1 MSISKKITLLFLL
14 MLAVS
19 VTNVCVVFN
28 YQNAQRHDAN
38 IVNVAGRQRMLAQ
51 KMTKLALS
59 ISKGNSRDRYYLK
72 ETIRLYD
79 VSLDVLWRGGKA
91 GFLDIFIPP
100 APADMEELFQKNK
113 ELWGSF
119 KEKAEVIVR
128 KGQNNKKFKDAVSY
142 VYLNDSRLVNAS
154 DAIIERF
161 GSLFNYKVLRLRVS
175 FMVMLG
181 FDICIF
187 SLGYILGLKVVRPI
201 KELSKAAMEV
211 GRGDLT
217 KKIRISSTDEIGELG
232 KAFNTMVANLEVSRN
247 ELILAKDYTDT
258 ILRSMLN
265 PLMVVD
271 FEGTIKVVNQATLDL
286 LGYTEAELTG
296 KPVGM
301 VFKWKGEDA
310 SKKTRLQELT
320 KEGFI
325 RDYKAKSGEHIP
337 VGLYTAIMRER
348 NGKFLG
354 YVCVA
359 RDMRQINKLVVDLE
373 KAKAEI
379 EEWSVTLEKKVEER
393 TKELKQAKEYTEKLV
408 DKLCKANEEIKSF
421 ANIVSHDLRAPLV
434 NLKGFSHELREA
446 AREIKNILRDASPHL
461 ADNHRLRVEKL
472 LKDDVPEALDFID
485 VSTSAMERLISHI
498 LTLSRIG
505 NRTLSPVEI
514 NTYEFVK
521 NKLKMYQYQI
531 ESKNVR
537 VTVKELPAVVADES
551 ALDQIFGN
559 IISNAINYLDSGRPG
574 EIEISGERREDAVL
588 FRVKDNGQGIVEED
602 KRKVFEFFRRGRHA
616 SAVPGEG
623 MGLPYV
629 KALLERYG
637 GEIWFE
643 SKEGVGTTFYFTL
656 GVVKQDRFI
665 V

>member
-1 MSISKKITLLFLL
+1 MSIGNRITLLFLL

-19 VTNVCVVFN
+19 VTNVCVLFN
-28 YQNAQRHDAN
+28 YQAVQRHDAN

-59 ISKGNSRDRYYLK
+59 IAKGYNRDRYYLK
-72 ETIRLYD
+72 EAIRNYD
-79 VSLDVLWRGGKA
+79 VSLDVLWHGGEA
-91 GFLDIFIPP
+91 GSVGAFIPP
-100 APADMEELFQKNK
+100 APVDMEELFQKNK

-128 KGQNNKKFKDAVSY
+128 KGQDNKKFKDAVSY
-142 VYLNDSRLVNAS
+142 VYLNDNGLVNAS
-154 DAIIERF
+154 DAIVTRF
-161 GSLFNYKVLRLRVS
+161 GSLFNYRVLRLRVI

-187 SLGYILGLKVVRPI
+187 ALGYILGLKVVRPI
-201 KELSKAAMEV
+201 NELSRAAVEV

-217 KKIRISSTDEIGELG
+217 KKIKISSTDEIGELG
-232 KAFNTMVANLEVSRN
+232 KAFNTMVASLEVSRN

-271 FEGTIKVVNQATLDL
+271 FEGTIKVVNQSTLDL
-286 LGYTEAELTG
+286 LGYTEAELIG

-301 VFKWKGEDA
+301 VFKWKGEGA
-310 SKKTRLQELT
+310 PKKTRLQELT

-325 RDYKAKSGEHIP
+325 RDYKAKSGENIP

-359 RDMRQINKLVVDLE
+359 RDMRQTNKLVVDLE

-379 EEWSVTLEKKVEER
+379 EAWSVTLEEKVEER
-393 TKELKQAKEYTEKLV
+393 TKELKQAKEYTEKLA
-408 DKLCKANEEIKSF
+408 DKLFKANEEIKSF

-446 AREIKNILRDASPHL
+446 AREIKNILRGVSPHL
-461 ADNHRLRVEKL
+461 ADNQRLRVEVL
-472 LKDDVPEALDFID
+472 LRDDVPEALDFID
-485 VSTSAMERLISHI
+485 LSTTAMERLISHI

-505 NRTLSPVEI
+505 NRTLNPVEI
-514 NTYEFVK
+514 NTHEFVK

-531 ESKNVR
+531 ESNNIR
-537 VTVKELPAVVADES
+537 VTVRELPVVVADES

-559 IISNAINYLDSGRPG
+559 IISNAINYLDPGRPG
-574 EIEISGERREDAVL
+574 EIEISGERKEDAVL
-588 FRVKDNGQGIVEED
+588 FRVKDNGRGIAEED

-616 SAVPGEG
+616 NIVPGEG

-629 KALLERYG
+629 KALLERHR

-656 GVVKQDRFI
+656 GAVK
-665 V
+665 

>member
-1 MSISKKITLLFLL
+1 MSVGKKITLLFLL
-14 MLAVS
+14 MLAAAI
-19 VTNVCVVFN
+19 TNLCVVFN

-38 IVNVAGRQRMLAQ
+38 IVNVAGRQKMLAQ
-51 KMTKLALS
+51 KITKLALS
-59 ISKGNSRDRYYLK
+59 IAKGNNRDRFYLK
-72 ETIRLYD
+72 EAIHLYD
-79 VSLDVLWRGGKA
+79 ASLDVLWHGGEA
-91 GFLDIFIPP
+91 GSMGVFIPP
-100 APADMEELFQKNK
+100 APADMDELFKINK
-113 ELWGSF
+113 ELWERF
-119 KEKAEVIVR
+119 KEKADVIAR
-128 KGQNNKKFKDAVSY
+128 RGQNNNKFNSAISY
-142 VYLNDSRLVNAS
+142 VCLNDSKLVNAC

-161 GSLFNYKVLRLRVS
+161 WSRFSYKALRLRVT

-181 FDICIF
+181 FDICVF
-187 SLGYILGLKVVRPI
+187 SLGCLLGLRIVRPI
-201 KELSKAAMEV
+201 KALSKVAMEV

-217 KKIRISSTDEIGELG
+217 KTIKISSSDEIGELG
-232 KAFNTMVANLEVSRN
+232 KAFNTMVANLETSRS

-258 ILRSMLN
+258 ILSSMLN

-286 LGYTEAELTG
+286 LGYTENELLG

-301 VFKWKGEDA
+301 IFKWKGEDA
-310 SKKTRLQELT
+310 SQKTRIQDLT

-325 RDYKAKSGEHIP
+325 RNYKAKSGEHIP
-337 VGLYTAIMRER
+337 VGLYISIMRER
-348 NGKFLG
+348 TGKLLG
-354 YVCVA
+354 YVCIA

-393 TKELKQAKEYTEKLV
+393 TKELKQAKEQTEKLV
-408 DKLCKANEEIKSF
+408 EKLRKANEEIKSF
-421 ANIVSHDLRAPLV
+421 AHIVSHDLRSPLV

-446 AREIKNILRDASPHL
+446 AGEIKRILKEASPRL
-461 ADNHRLRVEKL
+461 ADNHRLRVEAL

-514 NTYEFVK
+514 NTNEFVK

-531 ESKNVR
+531 ENKKVR
-537 VTVKELPAVVADES
+537 VTVKELPVVVADES

-559 IISNAINYLDSGRPG
+559 IITNAINYLDPERPG
-574 EIEISGERREDAVL
+574 EIEISGEPWEDAVL
-588 FRVKDNGQGIVEED
+588 FRVKDNGRGIAEED
-602 KRKVFEFFRRGRHA
+602 KHKVFEFFRRGKHA
-616 SAVPGEG
+616 NTVPGEG

-629 KALLERYG
+629 KALLERHR

-643 SKEGVGTTFYFTL
+643 SKEGIGTTFYFTL
-656 GVVKQDRFI
+656 G
-665 V
+665 

>member
-1 MSISKKITLLFLL
+1 MSVGKKITLLFLL
-14 MLAVS
+14 MLAAAI
-19 VTNVCVVFN
+19 TNLCVVFN

-38 IVNVAGRQRMLAQ
+38 IVNVAGRQKMLAQ
-51 KMTKLALS
+51 KITKLALS
-59 ISKGNSRDRYYLK
+59 IAKGNNRDRFYLK
-72 ETIRLYD
+72 EAIHLYD
-79 VSLDVLWRGGKA
+79 ASLDVLWHGGEA
-91 GFLDIFIPP
+91 GSMGVFIPP
-100 APADMEELFQKNK
+100 APADMDELFKINK
-113 ELWGSF
+113 ELWERF
-119 KEKAEVIVR
+119 KEKADVIAR
-128 KGQNNKKFKDAVSY
+128 RGQNNNKFNSAISY
-142 VYLNDSRLVNAS
+142 VCLNDSKLVNAC

-161 GSLFNYKVLRLRVS
+161 WSRFSYKALRLRVT

-181 FDICIF
+181 FDICVF
-187 SLGYILGLKVVRPI
+187 SLGCLLGLRIVRPI
-201 KELSKAAMEV
+201 KALSKAAMEV

-217 KKIRISSTDEIGELG
+217 KTIKISSSDEIGELG
-232 KAFNTMVANLEVSRN
+232 KAFNNMVANLETSRS

-258 ILRSMLN
+258 ILSSMLN

-286 LGYTEAELTG
+286 LGYTENELLG

-301 VFKWKGEDA
+301 IFKWKGEDA
-310 SKKTRLQELT
+310 SQKTRIQDLT

-325 RDYKAKSGEHIP
+325 RNYKAKSGEHIP
-337 VGLYTAIMRER
+337 VGLYISIMRER
-348 NGKFLG
+348 TGKLLG
-354 YVCVA
+354 YVCIA

-393 TKELKQAKEYTEKLV
+393 TKELKQAKEQTEKLV
-408 DKLCKANEEIKSF
+408 EKLRKANGEIKSF
-421 ANIVSHDLRAPLV
+421 AHIVSHDLRSPLV

-446 AREIKNILRDASPHL
+446 AGEIKRILKEASPRL
-461 ADNHRLRVEKL
+461 ADNHRFRVEAL

-514 NTYEFVK
+514 NTNEFVK

-531 ESKNVR
+531 ENKKVR
-537 VTVKELPAVVADES
+537 VTVKELPVVVADES

-559 IISNAINYLDSGRPG
+559 IITNAINYLDPERPG
-574 EIEISGERREDAVL
+574 EIEISGEPWEDAVL
-588 FRVKDNGQGIVEED
+588 FRVKDNGRGIAEED
-602 KRKVFEFFRRGRHA
+602 KRKVFEFFRRGKHA
-616 SAVPGEG
+616 NTVPGEG

-629 KALLERYG
+629 KALLERHR

-643 SKEGVGTTFYFTL
+643 SKEGIGTTFYFTL
-656 GVVKQDRFI
+656 GVVK
-665 V
+665 

>member
-1 MSISKKITLLFLL
+1 

-19 VTNVCVVFN
+19 VTNVCVLFN
-28 YQNAQRHDAN
+28 YQAAQRHDAN
-38 IVNVAGRQRMLAQ
+38 IVND
-51 KMTKLALS
+51 
-59 ISKGNSRDRYYLK
+59 N
-72 ETIRLYD
+72 
-79 VSLDVLWRGGKA
+79 
-91 GFLDIFIPP
+91 
-100 APADMEELFQKNK
+100 
-113 ELWGSF
+113 
-119 KEKAEVIVR
+119 
-128 KGQNNKKFKDAVSY
+128 
-142 VYLNDSRLVNAS
+142 RLVNAS
-154 DAIIERF
+154 DTIVTRF
-161 GSLFNYKVLRLRVS
+161 GSLFNYRVLRLRVI

-181 FDICIF
+181 FNICIF

-201 KELSKAAMEV
+201 NELSKAAMEV

-217 KKIRISSTDEIGELG
+217 KKIKISSTDEIGELG
-232 KAFNTMVANLEVSRN
+232 KAFNTMVANLELSRS
-247 ELILAKDYTDT
+247 ELTLAKDYTDT

-286 LGYTEAELTG
+286 LGYTEAELIG

-301 VFKWKGEDA
+301 VFRWKGKDA
-310 SKKTRLQELT
+310 PKKTRLQELT

-325 RDYKAKSGEHIP
+325 RDYKAKSGENIP

-359 RDMRQINKLVVDLE
+359 RDMRQTNKLVVDLE

-393 TKELKQAKEYTEKLV
+393 TKELKRAKEYTEKLV
-408 DKLCKANEEIKSF
+408 DKLFKANEEIKSF

-434 NLKGFSHELREA
+434 NLKGFAHELREA
-446 AREIKNILRDASPHL
+446 AREIKNILKEVSPHL
-461 ADNHRLRVEKL
+461 ASNQRLRVEGL

-485 VSTSAMERLISHI
+485 LSTTAMERLISHI

-514 NTYEFVK
+514 NTTAFVK

-531 ESKNVR
+531 ESKNIR
-537 VTVKELPAVVADES
+537 VTVKELPIVVADES

-559 IISNAINYLDSGRPG
+559 IISNAINYLDPGRPG
-574 EIEISGERREDAVL
+574 EIEISGERRKDAVL
-588 FRVKDNGQGIVEED
+588 FRVKDNGRGIADED
-602 KRKVFEFFRRGRHA
+602 KRKAFEFFRRGKHA
-616 SAVPGEG
+616 NTVPGEG

-629 KALLERYG
+629 KALLERHR

-643 SKEGVGTTFYFTL
+643 SKEGIGTTFYFTL
-656 GVVKQDRFI
+656 GIVKQDGFI